1 MSNLNPTFSKLSH
14 VLKEMLGVLIS
25 HSLNGTFFLSNNLDI
40 FECVCV
46 CVCRA
51 TTPVA
56 YGGSQARGQT
66 GAIAASLHQSSP
78 QRWILDLL
86 SKSRD

>member
-40 FECVCV
+40 LNVCV
-46 CVCRA
+46 CVFLGPPHLWHTEVPRQG
-51 TTPVA
+51 VK
-56 YGGSQARGQT
+56 
-66 GAIAASLHQSSP
+66 LE
-78 QRWILDLL
+78 L
-86 SKSRD
+86 